1 MCGENKKVVKT
12 SHFQEPDESP
22 QQRGGTEGKQIL
34 IIISHDL
41 PKNFLIFVST
51 NKLILLL
58 IRIIIELSFAQ
69 SPPLPIHVFQ
79 ECTYAAKNPPLY
91 ER

>member
-1 MCGENKKVVKT
+1 MVKT

-22 QQRGGTEGKQIL
+22 QQRGWTEGKQIL
-34 IIISHDL
+34 IIISHDS
-41 PKNFLIFVST
+41 PKICVST
-51 NKLILLL
+51 NKLIILL
-58 IRIIIELSFAQ
+58 IPIIIELSFAQ